1 MRSKASG
8 LRSFCSTSSLFL
20 AMAFA
25 AVLFYTQKVFAAEVN
40 VSPYSAADMIRNIV
54 KQLPDVTRLV
64 TAFAYVAGMV
74 FVLRA
79 VVALKHAGEMRT
91 MMSQEHS
98 MKRPMIFMFV
108 GVMLLYLPSAV
119 QTGLSTFWTEPNPYG
134 YLEKQ
139 DEWAQFYNACFMI
152 VQLVGVIAFIRGM
165 MQLTQLAGHG
175 GHQGA
180 FGKAMA
186 HIIGGIFCINIYQ
199 FVQVVMVTLGLE
211 SPL

>member
-1 MRSKASG
+1 MRLKISNLKSY
-8 LRSFCSTSSLFL
+8 CSTTSLFI
-20 AMAFA
+20 AMAFT
-25 AVLFYTQKVFAAEVN
+25 AVLLCTQQAFAAEVN

-64 TAFAYVAGMV
+64 TAFAYVAGM
-74 FVLRA
+74 LLIMRA
-79 VVALKHAGEMRT
+79 VLALKHAGEMRT
-91 MMSQEHS
+91 MMSHEHS
-98 MKRPMIFMFV
+98 MKRPLTYMFV

-119 QTGLSTFWTEPNPYG
+119 QTGLSTFWAEPNPYG

-139 DEWAQFYNACFMI
+139 DEWAQFFNACFMI
-152 VQLVGVIAFIRGM
+152 VQLVGIIAFIRGM

-175 GHQGA
+175 GHPGV

-199 FVQVVMVTLGLE
+199 FVQVLMVTLGLE
-211 SPL
+211 SPI